1 MKILTKTGGLASTNC
16 HLVADEDSKQAV
28 IFDAPND
35 TTAPLLNEAQ
45 RRGWDVIGLWLTH
58 GHWDHIA
65 DHAAVTARFPNA
77 RVLIHALDA
86 PKLADPRSM
95 MFMLPFAIP
104 PRNADEHVT
113 DGQTL
118 ALGKLRVEVIH
129 TPGHAPG
136 HVMYHFP
143 AQKTLI
149 GGDLIIGG
157 SIGRYDLPDCS
168 YDDLC
173 RSIQRVM
180 KLAPETKLFAGHG
193 PPTTLEREMSEN
205 FALREALEHAMS
217 LE

>member
-1 MKILTKTGGLASTNC
+1 MKILTKTGGLATTNC
-16 HLVADEDSKQAV
+16 YLVADEETKQAV
-28 IFDAPND
+28 LFDAPND

-45 RRGWDVIGLWLTH
+45 RRGWDIIGLWLTH

-65 DHAAVTARFPNA
+65 DHAAVSARFPKA
-77 RVLIHALDA
+77 KVLIHALEE
-86 PKLADPRSM
+86 PKLRSPGSM
-95 MFMLPFAIP
+95 MFMLPFSIP
-104 PRNADEHVT
+104 GRSADARVT
-113 DGQTL
+113 DGQAL
-118 ALGKLRVEVIH
+118 SLGKLRVEAIH

-157 SIGRYDLPDCS
+157 SIGRYDFPDCS

-180 KLAPETKLFAGHG
+180 KLPHETKLFAGHG
-193 PPTTLEREMSEN
+193 PPTTLGEELSQN
-205 FALREALEHAMS
+205 FAVRQALEHAAS
-217 LE
+217 LG